1 LEREELDERSF
12 CNTSF
17 TALAENSKE
26 TTLAGNLPAG
36 AGTITEGVFL
46 AAETRY
52 LTRNQAGFSAKF
64 VCTVIEDF
72 HREGGWSSQVPDET
86 TDRLHLSKLPA
97 HEVL

>member
-1 LEREELDERSF
+1 L
-12 CNTSF
+12 T
-17 TALAENSKE
+17 ENSKE
-26 TTLAGNLPAG
+26 TAPAGNLPAG
-36 AGTITEGVFL
+36 AGTISEAVFL

-52 LTRNQAGFSAKF
+52 LTRNQAGFSARF